1 MMQEENIFD
10 VVKQTLL
17 KVSERNCT
25 KQNAKEEEHRNNNSE
40 GLDREDNLET
50 LIGKEDS
57 RTNRTDNEENFP

>member
-17 KVSERNCT
+17 KASERNHT